1 MTSAAASQSALC
13 TNTDAFVG
21 RMEARHKS
29 VAPNVL
35 PRMSEVRDAIAADWR
50 QHGRRP
56 PPRRAASRSGER
68 TDASK
73 LSRGSQSGRTSA
85 LGRLEGSVANPLPIS
100 HPAGGAGKPL
110 SSLDLMRLKIEAQI
124 EECPKDERKTHD
136 FLHRAK
142 SGCGLVMSRRLV
154 GRPSDVAQGP
164 VVSIEG
170 ENLRVPSTPGSARA
184 RILPKVGSA
193 CAKAASVPQSARSAG
208 GKMPGAS
215 PRRQPEEVRKTRPIW
230 SSAHSLERD
239 KKALTARARM
249 EGEAEV
255 EFKIPDDVTW
265 SAHMST
271 KPREWCDFVLD
282 RPKRVWDWGKKLE
295 KIHDESEAR
304 LAPASSAEISQP
316 ASQSAQILGTLAE
329 EVVDPLHVVLGSLK
343 TRQDVAVAEHAKVSK
358 SKSLKLAG

>member
-1 MTSAAASQSALC
+1 MTRAAASQSALC

-193 CAKAASVPQSARSAG
+193 GAKAASVPQSARSAG

-282 RPKRVWDWGKKLE
+282 RPNESGTGAKSSRKSMMNPRPAWLPLRLQKYHSLPRKVRRFWVLLQKRWW
-295 KIHDESEAR
+295 I
-304 LAPASSAEISQP
+304 PC
-316 ASQSAQILGTLAE
+316 TL
-329 EVVDPLHVVLGSLK
+329 S
-343 TRQDVAVAEHAKVSK
+343 
-358 SKSLKLAG
+358 

>member
-1 MTSAAASQSALC
+1 
-13 TNTDAFVG
+13 
-21 RMEARHKS
+21 
-29 VAPNVL
+29 
-35 PRMSEVRDAIAADWR
+35 
-50 QHGRRP
+50 
-56 PPRRAASRSGER
+56 
-68 TDASK
+68 
-73 LSRGSQSGRTSA
+73 
-85 LGRLEGSVANPLPIS
+85 
-100 HPAGGAGKPL
+100 
-110 SSLDLMRLKIEAQI
+110 
-124 EECPKDERKTHD
+124 
-136 FLHRAK
+136 
-142 SGCGLVMSRRLV
+142 
-154 GRPSDVAQGP
+154 
-164 VVSIEG
+164 
-170 ENLRVPSTPGSARA
+170 
-184 RILPKVGSA
+184 
-193 CAKAASVPQSARSAG
+193 
-208 GKMPGAS
+208 
-215 PRRQPEEVRKTRPIW
+215 
-230 SSAHSLERD
+230 
-239 KKALTARARM
+239 M